1 MHHSQRGA
9 ALVAKPDPRPS
20 PKPDPRPSPKPDP
33 RPSPKPEQVRQWS
46 LRQGACLQVVKA
58 GTAVLSI
65 ALLPP
70 PPPAG
75 TAAAGTAAAGAP
87 PPAGPQ
93 LLMGCHDGTVR
104 LWEVGCRKTSKALAT
119 LRYQHDSYVGSLQLS
134 ADGTRLL
141 TCGRSGQLQLWR
153 RHEKEREKFVAAPEL
168 LPRTAAGEV
177 APGVA
182 CAWRLDLLSRGLL
195 AVSAAGGVHFWAWG
209 ARAPLRL
216 RPDALAC
223 QLLDQPAESFV
234 AESCAAAPCAAEG
247 DAPQGGEAA
256 ARATLVFAG
265 LRRGGA
271 RGEAG
276 GAAFCLELHRCV
288 GLPLPSTPTGDA
300 AAGGGDAARQGEGG
314 GGGGEA
320 AVAAWEGEARMAAW
334 HGLAIEMG
342 VTPDDELRQQL
353 LKMTRVA
360 EATGQPLGGET
371 VRNFLRRR
379 KQNGGRGERR

>member
-1 MHHSQRGA
+1 M
-9 ALVAKPDPRPS
+9 
-20 PKPDPRPSPKPDP
+20 
-33 RPSPKPEQVRQWS
+33 RQWS

-58 GTAVLSI
+58 GTAVLAV

-70 PPPAG
+70 PPPPPPPSPG
-75 TAAAGTAAAGAP
+75 TAAAAASS

-104 LWEVGCRKTSKALAT
+104 LWEVGCRKASKALST

-153 RHEKEREKFVAAPEL
+153 RHEKDKFVAAPEL

-182 CAWRLDLLSRGLL
+182 GAWRLDLLSRGLL
-195 AVSAAGGVHFWAWG
+195 AVSAAGGVDFWAWG
-209 ARAPLRL
+209 ARAAVRL

-223 QLLDQPAESFV
+223 QLLHPAPAESFV
-234 AESCAAAPCAAEG
+234 ADVSIAAPCVAEGAAEG
-247 DAPQGGEAA
+247 AVHAPPGEEDDAAAGCEVA

-271 RGEAG
+271 GGEAG

-288 GLPLPSTPTGDA
+288 GLPLPPLLPRAPGGDA
-300 AAGGGDAARQGEGG
+300 AAVGDNEAREGEGG
-314 GGGGEA
+314 CGGEAA
-320 AVAAWEGEARMAAW
+320 AVAAWEWEACMVAW
-334 HGLAIEMG
+334 HGLAIEMD
-342 VTPDDELRQQL
+342 VLPDDELRQQL

-360 EATGQPLGGET
+360 EATGRPLGEET

-379 KQNGGRGERR
+379 KEKSTQ

>member
-1 MHHSQRGA
+1 M
-9 ALVAKPDPRPS
+9 
-20 PKPDPRPSPKPDP
+20 
-33 RPSPKPEQVRQWS
+33 RQWS
-46 LRQGACLQVVKA
+46 LRQGTCLQVVKA
-58 GTAVLSI
+58 GTAVLAV

-70 PPPAG
+70 PPPPSPG
-75 TAAAGTAAAGAP
+75 TGAAASS

-104 LWEVGCRKTSKALAT
+104 LWEVGCRKASKALST

-134 ADGTRLL
+134 TDGARLL

-153 RHEKEREKFVAAPEL
+153 RHEKEKFVAAPEL

-182 CAWRLDLLSRGLL
+182 GAWRLDLLSRGLL
-195 AVSAAGGVHFWAWG
+195 AVSAAGGVDFWTWG
-209 ARAPLRL
+209 ARAAVRL

-234 AESCAAAPCAAEG
+234 AESFVAGTCVAEGAVHAPPASEVAAPG
-247 DAPQGGEAA
+247 SEAA

-271 RGEAG
+271 GGEAG

-288 GLPLPSTPTGDA
+288 GLPLPPLLPSAPGGDA
-300 AAGGGDAARQGEGG
+300 AAVGGNEAAREGEGG
-314 GGGGEA
+314 CGGEA
-320 AVAAWEGEARMAAW
+320 AVAAWEWEACMVAW

-342 VTPDDELRQQL
+342 VTPDDELREQL

-360 EATGQPLGGET
+360 EATGRPLGEET
-371 VRNFLRRR
+371 VRNFLRRL
-379 KQNGGRGERR
+379 KAKSTQ

>member
-1 MHHSQRGA
+1 MCLRRMHRSQRGA
-9 ALVAKPDPRPS
+9 ALVA
-20 PKPDPRPSPKPDP
+20 KPDPRPSPKPDP

-75 TAAAGTAAAGAP
+75 TAAAGAP

-104 LWEVGCRKTSKALAT
+104 LWEVGCRKASKALAT

-141 TCGRSGQLQLWR
+141 TCARSGQLQLWR
-153 RHEKEREKFVAAPEL
+153 RHEREKEKFVAAPEL

-177 APGVA
+177 APAVA

-195 AVSAAGGVHFWAWG
+195 AVSAAGGVDLWPWG

-234 AESCAAAPCAAEG
+234 AESCAAPPCAAEG

-271 RGEAG
+271 GGEAG

-314 GGGGEA
+314 GGGEA
-320 AVAAWEGEARMAAW
+320 AEAAWEWEACMAAW

-371 VRNFLRRR
+371 VRNFLRRQ
-379 KQNGGRGERR
+379 KEKSTQ

>member
-1 MHHSQRGA
+1 MRLRRMHHSQCGA
-9 ALVAKPDPRPS
+9 ALVAKPDPRPR
-20 PKPDPRPSPKPDP
+20 PKPDPRPSH
-33 RPSPKPEQVRQWS
+33 KPEQVRQWS

-75 TAAAGTAAAGAP
+75 TAAAGAP

-104 LWEVGCRKTSKALAT
+104 LWEVGCRKASKALAT

-153 RHEKEREKFVAAPEL
+153 RHEREKEKFVAAPEL

-177 APGVA
+177 APAVA

-195 AVSAAGGVHFWAWG
+195 AVSAAGGVDLWAWG

-234 AESCAAAPCAAEG
+234 AESCAAPPCAAEG

-271 RGEAG
+271 GGEAG

-300 AAGGGDAARQGEGG
+300 VAGGGDAARQGEGG
-314 GGGGEA
+314 GGGEA
-320 AVAAWEGEARMAAW
+320 AVAAWEWEACMAAW

-379 KQNGGRGERR
+379 KEKSTQYN

>member
-1 MHHSQRGA
+1 
-9 ALVAKPDPRPS
+9 
-20 PKPDPRPSPKPDP
+20 
-33 RPSPKPEQVRQWS
+33 

-75 TAAAGTAAAGAP
+75 TAASGAP

-104 LWEVGCRKTSKALAT
+104 LWEVGCRKASKALAT

-153 RHEKEREKFVAAPEL
+153 RHEREKEKFVAAPEL

-177 APGVA
+177 APAVA
-182 CAWRLDLLSRGLL
+182 CAWRLDLLSCGLL
-195 AVSAAGGVHFWAWG
+195 AVSAAGGVDLWPWG

-234 AESCAAAPCAAEG
+234 AESCAAPPCAAEG

-271 RGEAG
+271 GGEAG

-314 GGGGEA
+314 GGGEA
-320 AVAAWEGEARMAAW
+320 AAAAWEWEACMAAW

-342 VTPDDELRQQL
+342 ITPDDELRQQL

-379 KQNGGRGERR
+379 KEKSTQYN

>member
-1 MHHSQRGA
+1 MHRSQRGA
-9 ALVAKPDPRPS
+9 ALVA
-20 PKPDPRPSPKPDP
+20 KPDP

-75 TAAAGTAAAGAP
+75 TAAAGAP

-104 LWEVGCRKTSKALAT
+104 LWEVGCRKASKALAT

-153 RHEKEREKFVAAPEL
+153 RHEREKEKFVAAPEL

-177 APGVA
+177 APAVA

-195 AVSAAGGVHFWAWG
+195 AVSAAGGVDLWPWG

-234 AESCAAAPCAAEG
+234 AESCAAPPCVAEG

-271 RGEAG
+271 GGEAG

-288 GLPLPSTPTGDA
+288 GLPLPSTPNGDA

-314 GGGGEA
+314 GGGEA
-320 AVAAWEGEARMAAW
+320 AVAAWEWEACMAAW

-379 KQNGGRGERR
+379 KEKSTQ

>member
-1 MHHSQRGA
+1 MCLRCMHRSQRGA
-9 ALVAKPDPRPS
+9 ALVAKPDPRPR
-20 PKPDPRPSPKPDP
+20 PKPDPRPSH
-33 RPSPKPEQVRQWS
+33 KPEQVRQWS

-75 TAAAGTAAAGAP
+75 TAAAGAP

-104 LWEVGCRKTSKALAT
+104 LWEVGCRKASKALAT

-153 RHEKEREKFVAAPEL
+153 RHEREKEKFVAAPEL

-177 APGVA
+177 APAVA

-195 AVSAAGGVHFWAWG
+195 AVSAAGGVDLWAWG

-234 AESCAAAPCAAEG
+234 AESCAAPPCAAEG

-271 RGEAG
+271 GGEAG

-314 GGGGEA
+314 GGGEA
-320 AVAAWEGEARMAAW
+320 AVAAWEWEACMAAW

-379 KQNGGRGERR
+379 KEKSTQYN